1 MSTSAATKVAGVVGH
16 PIGHTL
22 SPTIHNAWIR
32 AAGLDAA
39 YFAAEPGR
47 GGFRE
52 FVRTPG
58 PIPGFGRA
66 DFRGLNVTAP
76 FKGEA
81 LAVADLA
88 SRRAQR
94 AGAANLLIFEAG
106 GRILADNTDGEG
118 LLAAFSEQAAGF
130 DPRAGPAVILGAGG
144 AARGAVA
151 AFLDAGAPGVRLVN
165 RSVARAA
172 ALAADFGD
180 RVSVIEPRAL
190 TAALADAN
198 AVINATPAT
207 PDVPLEQA
215 AASAVIMDMVYR
227 PLITP
232 FLARAQAAGLRT
244 VDGLAMLIGQARP
257 SFAAFFGVEPPDV
270 DVRANAIDFLASEAP
285 GP

>member
-1 MSTSAATKVAGVVGH
+1 VRISASTKVAGVVGT
-16 PIGHTL
+16 PIGHSL
-22 SPTIHNAWIR
+22 SPVIHGAWID

-39 YFAAEPGR
+39 YFAAEPER
-47 GGFRE
+47 GGFRA

-58 PIPGFGRA
+58 AVPGFGRG

-76 FKGEA
+76 FKDEA
-81 LAVADLA
+81 LALADRA

-94 AGAANLLIFEAG
+94 AGAANLLIFESG

-118 LLAAFSEQAAGF
+118 LLAAFCEQAAGF
-130 DPRAGPAVILGAGG
+130 DPAAGPVVILGAGG

-151 AFLDAGAPGVRLVN
+151 AFLDAGAPGIRLVN
-165 RSVARAA
+165 RSTGRAA

-180 RVSVIEPRAL
+180 KVSVIEPQAL

-198 AVINATPAT
+198 AIINATPAA
-207 PDVPLEQA
+207 PDIPLERA

-232 FLARAQAAGLRT
+232 FLARARAAGFGT

-257 SFAAFFGVEPPDV
+257 SFTAFFEVEPPDA
-270 DVRANAIDFLASEAP
+270 DVRAKAIDFLAHEASA
-285 GP
+285 

>member
-1 MSTSAATKVAGVVGH
+1 MVGN
-16 PIGHTL
+16 PIAHSL
-22 SPTIHNAWIR
+22 SPVIHNAWIR
-32 AAGLDAA
+32 AAELDAA
-39 YFAAEPGR
+39 YFAAEPGP

-58 PIPGFGRA
+58 PVPGLGRA

-88 SRRAQR
+88 TRRAER
-94 AGAANLLIFEAG
+94 AGAANLLIFDSG

-118 LLAAFSEQAAGF
+118 LLAAFSEQARGF
-130 DPRAGPAVILGAGG
+130 DPHAGPAVILGAGG

-151 AFLDAGAPGVRLVN
+151 AFLDAGAPAVRLVN
-165 RSVARAA
+165 RSADRPAT
-172 ALAADFGD
+172 LAAEFGEA
-180 RVSVIEPRAL
+180 VTVVEPEAL

-198 AVINATPAT
+198 AIINAARVA
-207 PDVPLEQA
+207 PDIPLERVP
-215 AASAVIMDMVYR
+215 ASAVIMDMVYR

-257 SFAAFFGVEPPDV
+257 SFTAFFEIEPPDV
-270 DVRANAIDFLASEAP
+270 DVRAKALEFLALEAS
-285 GP
+285 GR

>member
-1 MSTSAATKVAGVVGH
+1 MVGN

-22 SPTIHNAWIR
+22 SPTIYNAWIT
-32 AAGLDAA
+32 AAGLDAV
-39 YFAAEPGR
+39 YFAAEPAR
-47 GGFRE
+47 EGFRE

-58 PIPGFGRA
+58 PVPGLGRA
-66 DFRGLNVTAP
+66 DFRGFNVTAP
-76 FKGEA
+76 FKREA
-81 LAVADLA
+81 LVVADLA

-118 LLAAFSEQAAGF
+118 LLAAFSEQVAGF
-130 DPRAGPAVILGAGG
+130 DPRSGPVVILGAGG

-165 RSVARAA
+165 RSAARAA
-172 ALAADFGD
+172 ALAADFGEA
-180 RVSVIEPRAL
+180 VSVIEPHAL

-198 AVINATPAT
+198 AIINATPAA
-207 PDVPLEQA
+207 PDIRLEQA
-215 AASAVIMDMVYR
+215 AASAVVMDMVYR

-257 SFAAFFGVEPPDV
+257 SFTAFFGLEPPDV
-270 DVRANAIDFLASEAP
+270 DVRAGAIDFLASEAP
-285 GP
+285 RA